1 MGSNCP
7 CIGTTTF
14 LIDETLM
21 VLGKKGSFSL
31 MNKGGIK
38 SSAYV
43 HGMSC
48 ISTIDSPEICNEDGR
63 CLVEEKVVAK
73 EIRREDFK
81 ATNTCCSSSST
92 SSIGKNSDTS
102 GRSVEN
108 PGDSDEVQSSYK
120 GPLDAMEALEEVLP
134 IRRGISNFYNGKSKS
149 FASLADAASST
160 SSIKDIGKPENAYIR
175 KRRNQLACSLA
186 WDSNKNRNSLLRSNG
201 VGVSKRVVNSS
212 RTSLALAV
220 TMSNSG
226 IYRTMN
232 ENASPGQNMIP
243 ASPPSLLRTCLHSQ
257 FRDCHQYSGSSLASP
272 RQNFSAWRS
281 LSLADLRQCVSTTAA
296 CTSSSTSRLDRKP
309 S

>member
-1 MGSNCP
+1 
-7 CIGTTTF
+7 
-14 LIDETLM
+14 M
-21 VLGKKGSFSL
+21 VLGEKGSLSL
-31 MNKGGIK
+31 MNKGGVK

-63 CLVEEKVVAK
+63 CLVEEKVVGK
-73 EIRREDFK
+73 ETKREDFEAMK
-81 ATNTCCSSSST
+81 TCCSSSST
-92 SSIGKNSDTS
+92 SSIGKNSDVS

-108 PGDSDEVQSSYK
+108 PGDSAEVQSSYK

-134 IRRGISNFYNGKSKS
+134 IRRGISSFYNGKSKS

-186 WDSNKNRNSLLRSNG
+186 WDSNKSRSSPLRSNSG
-201 VGVSKRVVNSS
+201 GVSKRVINSG

-220 TMSNSG
+220 TMSSSG
-226 IYRTMN
+226 IYHAKN
-232 ENASPGQNMIP
+232 ENASPGPKDMIS
-243 ASPPSLLRTCLHSQ
+243 ASPPSLLGACHHSQ
-257 FRDCHQYSGSSLASP
+257 FRDYHLHNGSSLAAPPP

-281 LSLADLRQCVSTTAA
+281 LSLADLQQCVSITAA
-296 CTSSSTSRLDRKP
+296 CTSSSTSRLDIKP
-309 S
+309 SKT